1 MTYLLISLPFVLAAA
16 AVWWTRGRSVP
27 GQCTVTAVVVV
38 PLVALTVTFDDLMIR
53 VGLVGYDP
61 AHHTGLVIGVM
72 PVEDLA
78 YAVVAGVA
86 VPAVWPGKGTRR

>member
-1 MTYLLISLPFVLAAA
+1 MYLLISLPFVLVAA
-16 AVWWTRGRSVP
+16 AVWWIRRHSVP

-61 AHHTGLVIGVM
+61 AHHTGLAIGGDAGGGSGVRGCRGSGRTRG
-72 PVEDLA
+72 LA
-78 YAVVAGVA
+78 EWG
-86 VPAVWPGKGTRR
+86 